1 MEIIDFLSQNLV
13 LIGFAIV
20 ALILAVAIIKKVT
33 GCLVK
38 AVLVALLLAAVV
50 FAYFNLSPTHSDF
63 DDNPDA
69 IIMSDD

>member
-1 MEIIDFLSQNLV
+1 MELIDFISENLV

-38 AVLVALLLAAVV
+38 AVLIAILLGAVILA
-50 FAYFNLSPTHSDF
+50 FLYISPSPDGF

-69 IIMSDD
+69 IILTDD

>member
-13 LIGFAIV
+13 LVGFAIV

-33 GCLVK
+33 GCMVKLVLI
-38 AVLVALLLAAVV
+38 AILLGAVV
-50 FAYFNLSPTHSDF
+50 LAYLNLSSNHPEV

-69 IIMSDD
+69 IIITDD

>member
-33 GCLVK
+33 GCLLK

-50 FAYFNLSPTHSDF
+50 FAYFNLSSSHDNF
-63 DDNPDA
+63 DDNPDV
-69 IIMSDD
+69 IIVSDN